1 MWEGRRVDKF
11 SPCFSCEYIYF
22 ADILQFFLLLLLN
35 YVGYLTLDK

>member
-1 MWEGRRVDKF
+1 VDKF
-11 SPCFSCEYIYF
+11 SPWERGFSCEYIYF